1 MVRIRIHFKLSDP
14 DTYQIEKKDPDPDEK
29 KDPDPDQK
37 GLDLQHW
44 LIWYVTIQYSKPMSC

>member
-44 LIWYVTIQYSKPMSC
+44 LI